1 MDLHK
6 PAQKLHSHLEQQRL
20 CGVYTE
26 VEVALTDLQADEQ
39 FLRQLKEFKD
49 RVQLS
54 DEAAAEV
61 FQEAARKK
69 LERCLDTA
77 LEAIKKRTRVR
88 DYSPAV

>member
-1 MDLHK
+1 ML
-6 PAQKLHSHLEQQRL
+6 
-20 CGVYTE
+20 
-26 VEVALTDLQADEQ
+26 LTDLQADEQ

-61 FQEAARKK
+61 FQEAARTK

-88 DYSPAV
+88 DYTPAVKVRLSDIASTSVPCCSCDRRCT